1 MKTGLEGRVV
11 LITGASDGIGKA
23 TARAFASEGAAL
35 ALCARSREKLEQ
47 TADEIRDRYKVR
59 VETRP
64 VDVSDSQAVVRFVEE
79 MAAVFD
85 RIDVCVANAGGP
97 PAKDFIETTDAD
109 WQSAFD
115 TNLGST
121 VTLSRAV
128 LPRMQ
133 HRKWGRIVTLTSMTV
148 RQPLPQ
154 LVLSN
159 TIRTAVL
166 GLIRTLSNE
175 FAKDGITINNVAPGY
190 TETGRLKELSSR
202 LADSSEK
209 TIEEIE
215 RGWISGIP
223 AGRLGQ
229 PEEIADAVV
238 WLASERAAFI
248 TGQTLVVDGGMYK
261 GV

>member
-35 ALCARSREKLEQ
+35 ALCARGLEKLEQ
-47 TADEIRDRYKVR
+47 TAHEIRDKYKVC

-64 VDVSDSQAVVRFVEE
+64 LDVSASQAAVRFVEE

-85 RIDVCVANAGGP
+85 RIDVCVTNAGGP
-97 PAKDFIETTDAD
+97 PAKDFMETTGAD

-115 TNLGST
+115 TNLGSM

-128 LPRMQ
+128 LPLMQ
-133 HRKWGRIVTLTSMTV
+133 RRQWGRIVTITSMTV

-159 TIRTAVL
+159 TIRTGVL

-209 TIEEIE
+209 PIEEIE
-215 RGWISGIP
+215 HGWIAGIP

-229 PEEIADAVV
+229 PAEIADAVV